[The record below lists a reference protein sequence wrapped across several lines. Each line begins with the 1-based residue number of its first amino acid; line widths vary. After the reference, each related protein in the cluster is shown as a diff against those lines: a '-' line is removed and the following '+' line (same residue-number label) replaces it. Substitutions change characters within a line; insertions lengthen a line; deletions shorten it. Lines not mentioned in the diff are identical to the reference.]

1 MRDNYYLRRIEMA
14 EITMTDVTNEINRV
28 LADKN
33 FVTKETAPGLLVTG
47 ACVVGAYLVTRRWI
61 DRRIE
66 KKVDE
71 AIIYQL
77 KK

>member
-1 MRDNYYLRRIEMA
+1 MA
-14 EITMTDVTNEINRV
+14 EITMTDVTNEINKV
-28 LADKN
+28 LSDKN
-33 FVTKETAPGLLVTG
+33 FVTKETAPSLLVTA
-47 ACVVGAYLVTRRWI
+47 ACAVGAFLVTRRWI

-71 AIIYQL
+71 TLIHQL

>member
-1 MRDNYYLRRIEMA
+1 MA
-14 EITMTDVTNEINRV
+14 EITMTDVTNEINKV

-33 FVTKETAPGLLVTG
+33 FVTKETAPGLLVTA
-47 ACVVGAYLVTRRWI
+47 ACVAGAFLVTRRWI

-71 AIIYQL
+71 TLIHQL